1 MTYFNP
7 KRLKFTFFDTKMT
20 FKFFERTVGGKEEK
34 KVWVFDQWDS
44 QNSGRVKFA
53 TTFATPSPAFFVNA

>member
-1 MTYFNP
+1 MTKARSGTNI
-7 KRLKFTFFDTKMT
+7 FTI
-20 FKFFERTVGGKEEK
+20 EGTVGGKEEK

>member
-1 MTYFNP
+1 MT
-7 KRLKFTFFDTKMT
+7 KI
-20 FKFFERTVGGKEEK
+20 FERTVGGKEEK

-44 QNSGRVKFA
+44 QNSDRVKFA